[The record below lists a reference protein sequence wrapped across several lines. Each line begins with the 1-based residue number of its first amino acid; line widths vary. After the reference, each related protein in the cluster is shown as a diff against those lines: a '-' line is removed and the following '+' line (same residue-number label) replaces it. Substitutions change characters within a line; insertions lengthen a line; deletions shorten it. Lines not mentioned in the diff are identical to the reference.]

1 MRNKIKITFIDQV
14 FEENESTGVTTCKLS
29 FKINLPP
36 FLESLIRYPEL
47 EEDDEMIFYV
57 EASAIVKS
65 PDVFN
70 ANGRKVALAKAEN
83 KAYNYTDRIMRLFAV
98 EFNKALDQIHCFT
111 NKVDNVIEH
120 NIKYLGKF

>member
-1 MRNKIKITFIDQV
+1 MRNEIKITFIDQV
-14 FEENESTGVTTCKLS
+14 FEEYESTGVTTCRLS

-36 FLESLIRYPEL
+36 FLESFIRFPEL
-47 EEDDEMIFYV
+47 DEDDEMIFYV
-57 EASAIVKS
+57 SASTTVKS

-83 KAYNYTDRIMRLFAV
+83 KAYKYVDRLMQMLAV
-98 EFNKALDQIHCFT
+98 EFNQALDQIFYFT

-120 NIKYLGKF
+120 NVKYLGKF